1 MKTKWGS
8 HTTSK
13 IVLSLACIIA
23 LGFFLVSASE
33 AAEVIELRGA
43 TTGNLTH
50 PYARGGEVFL
60 KILEA
65 KSVGQIKGKWYHSGQ
80 VGGEMDIVNQLTNNT
95 LQFGTISCAVAGSL
109 NPKVMTMYSPYLIKD
124 WDTFTNKWVG
134 SEGANL
140 ILGSLK
146 ANGFIGLGWIPYGF
160 NALAYRDP
168 PIRTLEE
175 CKGRKIRAAQAYTI
189 KGTLEAL
196 GMNAPPLP
204 FTEVFQSIQQGVI
217 DGLSTPPGVLMSFRL
232 EEVVNNLTMSD
243 HLFGTYIFWMSE
255 KTLAS
260 MPADLRKMTIDA
272 AIEACAKQQKESQD
286 FDDKA
291 VALLKTKGVKVWTIS
306 QQEKARW
313 IAATNKVVI
322 DHEQKIDNKSH
333 DGRKFMSTV
342 YKSLGRDYEKEILG
356 R

>member
-1 MKTKWGS
+1 MKTKREFQAI
-8 HTTSK
+8 SK
-13 IVLSLACIIA
+13 ALLFLGCIIT

-33 AAEVIELRGA
+33 AAGVFELRGG
-43 TTGNLTH
+43 TTGALTH

-65 KSVGQIKGKWYHSGQ
+65 KSGGKITGRWYHSGQ
-80 VGGEMDIVNQLTNNT
+80 VGGEMDVLNQLNNNT
-95 LQFGTISCAVAGSL
+95 LQFGTISCAIMGTL
-109 NPKVMTMYSPYLIKD
+109 NPKVMTMYSPFLIKD

-146 ANGFIGLGWIPYGF
+146 DNGLLGLGWIPYGF

-168 PIRTLEE
+168 AIRTLED

-217 DGLSTPPGVLMSFRL
+217 DGLSTPPGIMVANRL
-232 EEVVNNLTMSD
+232 QEVVNNITLSD
-243 HLFGTYIFWMSE
+243 HLFGTYIFWMRE
-255 KTLAS
+255 QTLSS
-260 MPADLRKMTIDA
+260 MPADMRTMVIDA
-272 AIEACAKQQKESQD
+272 AIEACAKQQKESKD

-291 VALLKTKGVKVWTIS
+291 VAFLKTKGVKVWTIN
-306 QQEKARW
+306 QQEKTRW

-322 DHEQKIDNKSH
+322 DHEQKIDAKSH
-333 DGRKFMSTV
+333 DGRKFMNAV
-342 YKSLGRDYEKEILG
+342 YKSLGRDYEKEILNQ
-356 R
+356 